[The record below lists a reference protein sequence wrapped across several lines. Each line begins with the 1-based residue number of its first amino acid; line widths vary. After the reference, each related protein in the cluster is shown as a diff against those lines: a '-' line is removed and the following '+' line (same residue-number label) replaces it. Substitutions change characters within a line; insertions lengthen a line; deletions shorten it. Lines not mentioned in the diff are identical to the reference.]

1 MCIPVEQSERGLV
14 RRPDKQQLVMDHFH
28 IVFLQLDRQ
37 LVQGLVEV
45 SLGSKSSKHSHC
57 KSGVLAVA
65 CKGCGQRVDTKN
77 TSDDA
82 GLVSDHCGLQ
92 ASR

>member
-14 RRPDKQQLVMDHFH
+14 RRPDKQKLIVDHFH

-45 SLGSKSSKHSHC
+45 SLGSKPSEHSDC
-57 KSGVLAVA
+57 ECGVLAVSQSGIQTVRA
-65 CKGCGQRVDTKN
+65 
-77 TSDDA
+77 
-82 GLVSDHCGLQ
+82 
-92 ASR
+92 